1 MNTFPLTPEGASQL
15 IEELYALPQTELQIE
30 ADAAGADFPEWVK
43 SHFNLDQSQQNYLD
57 GIDERWIETAASET
71 KHALENRLPIT
82 LEKDPSGK
90 SGEEEGDRGKLLD
103 LDKKKQSS
111 FSPANGFSES
121 ETLGFTISYPGNR

>member
-15 IEELYALPQTELQIE
+15 IEELYALPQSELQNE
-30 ADAAGADFPEWVK
+30 ADAAGADFPDWIK
-43 SHFNLDQSQQNYLD
+43 SHFDLDQSQQNYLD
-57 GIDERWIETAASET
+57 AIDERWIEAAAEET

-82 LEKDPSGK
+82 LQKDLAGK
-90 SGEEEGDRGKLLD
+90 SEEEGDRGKLLD

-121 ETLGFTISYPGNR
+121 ETLGFTISYPSNP